1 MKKNTLLLAISLCVL
16 LFSCGNKE
24 TGIVHVQ
31 QSDKQE
37 KEDPYLKWNQV
48 NVERE
53 DEDIDF
59 FLRRYGW
66 EMQKTGT
73 GLRYQCV
80 KEGQGN
86 RPLPEQ
92 TVTVKY
98 TTVLL
103 TGDTVYS
110 SDRDGL
116 KRFKVDK
123 SDEMAGLNEA
133 VKMMRKGERARLVIP
148 SFLAYGVAG
157 DGDRIRGKVTLAMY
171 VELIDIQ

>member
-1 MKKNTLLLAISLCVL
+1 MLVLPLCIL
-16 LFSCGNKE
+16 LFSCGKKE
-24 TGIVHVQ
+24 SGIVHVQ
-31 QSDKQE
+31 QSDKPQQ
-37 KEDPYLKWNQV
+37 EDPYVKWNQASV
-48 NVERE
+48 GRE

-59 FLRRYGW
+59 FVRRYGW

-86 RPLPEQ
+86 HPQPEQ
-92 TVTVKY
+92 VVTLKY

-103 TGDTVYS
+103 TGDTVYT
-110 SDRDGL
+110 SDRDGM
-116 KRFKVDK
+116 KQFKVDK
-123 SDEMAGLNEA
+123 SDEIAGLNEA
-133 VKMMRKGERARLVIP
+133 VKLMRKGGRARLVIP

-157 DGDRIRGKVTLAMY
+157 DGERIRGKLSLAMY

>member
-1 MKKNTLLLAISLCVL
+1 MIF
-16 LFSCGNKE
+16 FSCGKKE
-24 TGIVHVQ
+24 TGIVHIQ
-31 QSDKQE
+31 QSDKPQQ
-37 KEDPYLKWNQV
+37 EDPYVKWNQASV
-48 NVERE
+48 GRE

-59 FLRRYGW
+59 FIRRYGW

-80 KEGQGN
+80 KEGSGPHPQA
-86 RPLPEQ
+86 EQ
-92 TVTVKY
+92 MVTLKY
-98 TTVLL
+98 TTLFL

-116 KRFKVDK
+116 KQFKVDK

-133 VKMMRKGERARLVIP
+133 VKMMRKGARARLVIP

-157 DGDRIRGKVTLAMY
+157 DGDRIRGKVTLAMN
-171 VELIDIQ
+171 VELLDIQ

>member
-1 MKKNTLLLAISLCVL
+1 MLTISLSVL
-16 LFSCGNKE
+16 LFSCGKKE
-24 TGIVHVQ
+24 TGIVHIQ
-31 QSDKQE
+31 QSEKQE

-80 KEGQGN
+80 KEGQGSH
-86 RPLPEQ
+86 PQAEQ
-92 TVTVKY
+92 VVTLKY
-98 TTVLL
+98 TTFLL
-103 TGDTVYS
+103 TGDTVYT

-123 SDEMAGLNEA
+123 SDEIAGLNEA
-133 VKMMRKGERARLVIP
+133 VKMMRKGEKARLVIP

-157 DGDRIRGKVTLAMY
+157 DGERIRGKVTLAMY
-171 VELIDIQ
+171 VELVDIQ

>member
-1 MKKNTLLLAISLCVL
+1 MASLLLC
-16 LFSCGNKE
+16 FSCEKKQS
-24 TGIVHVQ
+24 GIVHVQ
-31 QSDKQE
+31 QSDKPV
-37 KEDPYLKWNQV
+37 KEDPYVKWNQAS
-48 NVERE
+48 VERE

>member
-1 MKKNTLLLAISLCVL
+1 MLYSTVL
-16 LFSCGNKE
+16 FQHYLTFRHKIRLFVMSHFSFCLKE
-24 TGIVHVQ
+24 N
-31 QSDKQE
+31 E
-37 KEDPYLKWNQV
+37 
-48 NVERE
+48 
-53 DEDIDF
+53 
-59 FLRRYGW
+59 FL
-66 EMQKTGT
+66 TS
-73 GLRYQCV
+73 
-80 KEGQGN
+80 

-123 SDEMAGLNEA
+123 SDEIAGLNEA